1 MLKWYWQLIIFVIVL
16 GAAWRLSDII
26 AFVRFH
32 IYWKFRRDRIPFILN
47 NLWKNKGIV
56 EIKGGAETGKTLL
69 IMLLTIH
76 LPGRKWSN
84 VPNVVPGWQKLTLPL
99 LKKHWIG
106 DFEDGAVGLNNVIL
120 LDEPWNFFNK
130 ENLIRSGLQF
140 NNDLRKILWFMSE
153 TSKTHWKIFFVKKL
167 GVEPPKAF
175 ALLSANKSITV
186 RTLGLREYCKWMG
199 KKYYFLD
206 AEIIRNDQ
214 KSSCEET
221 KYKKVEKNGQKKIQ
235 PIITSHLLN
244 SSVISIPV
252 SWEDFNTF
260 DETWNT
266 DKFHKKNR
274 MISVAKKINADGFTE
289 GLKIGLSR
297 RQKIRAEQEAINYFK
312 KHHPANKKRMLYKG
326 YELAREKGL
335 FVPAEEQMIEE
346 ENELNKQLESKEIT
360 TEEYK
365 EKMEKLM
372 ERKKHLAKE
381 FAKRHPDPEQKEPN
395 KLSKKF
401 SNKKG
406 EGKNLLGLEE
416 E

>member
-1 MLKWYWQLIIFVIVL
+1 
-16 GAAWRLSDII
+16 
-26 AFVRFH
+26 
-32 IYWKFRRDRIPFILN
+32 
-47 NLWKNKGIV
+47 
-56 EIKGGAETGKTLL
+56 
-69 IMLLTIH
+69 
-76 LPGRKWSN
+76 
-84 VPNVVPGWQKLTLPL
+84 
-99 LKKHWIG
+99 
-106 DFEDGAVGLNNVIL
+106 
-120 LDEPWNFFNK
+120 
-130 ENLIRSGLQF
+130 
-140 NNDLRKILWFMSE
+140 
-153 TSKTHWKIFFVKKL
+153 
-167 GVEPPKAF
+167 
-175 ALLSANKSITV
+175 
-186 RTLGLREYCKWMG
+186 
-199 KKYYFLD
+199 
-206 AEIIRNDQ
+206 
-214 KSSCEET
+214 
-221 KYKKVEKNGQKKIQ
+221 
-235 PIITSHLLN
+235 
-244 SSVISIPV
+244 
-252 SWEDFNTF
+252 
-260 DETWNT
+260 
-266 DKFHKKNR
+266 